1 MAHAII
7 GELFKLFHC
16 QECLRRHS
24 FQLYQP
30 HGRRRQAALGL
41 KRTRRQPLT
50 GALLISVFVFL
61 FPGLC
66 LVSRSMNNTRN
77 QDSASG
83 TFAVIVDV
91 ILNRKAIEA
100 WFDVTSRSAR
110 FRHGGEN
117 WKSGGDSVNE
127 PISGLNAGLPGDAE
141 PNSVKVCF
149 CRTREAVAPHRARVF
164 FVTPASR

>member
-1 MAHAII
+1 MS
-7 GELFKLFHC
+7 EVSSSPSL
-16 QECLRRHS
+16 
-24 FQLYQP
+24 QLYQP
-30 HGRRRQAALGL
+30 HERRRQAVLGL

-66 LVSRSMNNTRN
+66 LVSHSMNNTRN

-83 TFAVIVDV
+83 TFAVIDDV

-100 WFDVTSRSAR
+100 WFDVTSRLAR
-110 FRHGGEN
+110 SRHVGEN
-117 WKSGGDSVNE
+117 WKSGCDGVNE
-127 PISGLNAGLPGDAE
+127 PISGLNAGLPE

-149 CRTREAVAPHRARVF
+149 RRTREAVTHHRAPVLF
-164 FVTPASR
+164 IASASRRRPRLLMSSARSLVV